1 MNATFIRNLQ
11 VKVHR
16 EQGGVMRFYLLR
28 HGQTDWNIE
37 NRLQGRK
44 NMPMNSNGVRQI
56 TELADQ
62 LQKMNFQVDLIVSS
76 PLERAKQSAEIVA
89 EKIGFAGEIILDDDF
104 VERSFGL
111 AEGLVYSQEINLN
124 DEKYGAET
132 IEDVCTRAKIAIKKY
147 MSSDEKS
154 ILIVAH
160 GAILAATKHALS
172 QGELGY
178 YDSSVPIIQGNIL
191 CCEIRQNDKPILYN
205 IFSH

>member
-1 MNATFIRNLQ
+1 
-11 VKVHR
+11 
-16 EQGGVMRFYLLR
+16 MRFYLLR

-56 TELADQ
+56 TELAEQ

-76 PLERAKQSAEIVA
+76 PLDRARQSAEIVA
-89 EKIGFAGEIILDDDF
+89 EKIGFTGSIILDDDF
-104 VERSFGL
+104 IERSFGL
-111 AEGLVYSQEINLN
+111 AEGLVYSINLN

-132 IEDVCTRAKIAIKKY
+132 IEDVCKRAKIAIEKY
-147 MSSDEKS
+147 MSGDDKS

-160 GAILAATKHALS
+160 GAILAATKQVLS
-172 QGELGY
+172 QGRLGY
-178 YDSSVPIIQGNIL
+178 YDSSVPIIQGNML

-205 IFSH
+205 LF